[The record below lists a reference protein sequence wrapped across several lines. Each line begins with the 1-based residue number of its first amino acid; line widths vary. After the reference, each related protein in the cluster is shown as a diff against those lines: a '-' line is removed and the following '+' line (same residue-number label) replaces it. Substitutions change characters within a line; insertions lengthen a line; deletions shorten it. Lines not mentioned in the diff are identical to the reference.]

1 MDKLIKATFV
11 ICIFLALQSIN
22 LGFLDFYY
30 YYLLILITFPYL
42 IYRYKT
48 MDKWL
53 LIVLLYLSAISVL
66 NILLGNNDFF
76 SFSKSLVGI
85 TVAYWFYSLVI
96 KHANYRIDTLMGIY
110 YYFAYWVA
118 VIGLVQFVSFLIGFR
133 YGYDLSW
140 LGLRVMTASDLGT
153 GRFYPVHSI
162 AGEPAAF
169 GFMMAPAVYIA
180 VARLSGSESV
190 FGTKKA
196 AIIILIALI
205 LTQSSASY
213 FALLASIVLVSL
225 NKINFK
231 RIFISAFGLILSL
244 FILYSISPKFHD
256 RLDSSIQLM
265 TGSVVL
271 DAANTVNSNGSSL
284 ILFNHFII
292 AVKNASDHPFGTG
305 LGSHHVAF
313 EKYNSLRLWITG
325 YGKNSVA
332 LNLHDASSLL
342 NRILSEMGFVGLFFA
357 AWFIV
362 SNFLKS
368 DTENKLIVIVN
379 HASLLSIL
387 SALLRSGHYFVLGLP
402 FFILCY
408 YYSKIL
414 STKTENIDYI
424 KLQENSEIVT
434 VK

>member
-11 ICIFLALQSIN
+11 ICIFLALQSIR

-30 YYLLILITFPYL
+30 YYLLIFITLPYL
-42 IYRYKT
+42 VYTYRT

-53 LIVLLYLSAISVL
+53 LIVLLYLSSISTL
-66 NILLGNNDFF
+66 NILLGNNDFL

-85 TVAYWFYSLVI
+85 TLAYWFYSLVI
-96 KHANYRIDTLMGIY
+96 KHANYRIDKLMRIY
-110 YYFAYWVA
+110 YYFAYWA
-118 VIGLVQFVSFLIGFR
+118 AIIGLVQFVSFLIGFR

-153 GRFYPVHSI
+153 GRFYPIHSI

-180 VARLSGSESV
+180 VARVSGSEIG
-190 FGTKKA
+190 FGTRHV
-196 AIIILIALI
+196 AIVILLALV

-213 FALLASIVLVSL
+213 FALLVSIVLVSL
-225 NKINFK
+225 NKINVK
-231 RIFISAFGLILSL
+231 RIFISAFGLILSI

-271 DAANTVNSNGSSL
+271 DAANTSNSNGSSL
-284 ILFNHFII
+284 ILFNHLII
-292 AVKNASDHPFGTG
+292 AIRNASDHPFGTG
-305 LGSHHVAF
+305 LGSHHLAF
-313 EKYNSLRLWITG
+313 ERYNTLRLWITG
-325 YGKNSVA
+325 YGKDAVA
-332 LNLHDASSLL
+332 LNIHDASSLF
-342 NRILSEMGFVGLFFA
+342 NRIISEMGYVGLFFTT
-357 AWFIV
+357 WFIIK
-362 SNFLKS
+362 NFLKS
-368 DTENKLIVIVN
+368 DTENKLMVIVN

-414 STKTENIDYI
+414 SNQNEKFDSI
-424 KLQENSEIVT
+424 KSQENFEIVT
-434 VK
+434 SK